1 MFGLR
6 GTTLAVLLVSSLGA
20 TSVAANAPAELPPE
34 GFAGR
39 QYVDSQG
46 CVFVRVEVDGRVGW
60 AARLKG
66 DRSPLC
72 GFQPTLAAGL
82 GHTTGSLPDIR
93 PDAPPVILDS
103 ATVMET
109 SSQSPARVVQAS
121 AEAVR
126 PGVPRRTDV
135 YAGKASNVRQ
145 SYIPKGYKPVWDD
158 DRLNPRRAM
167 GTPEGE
173 AKMRRIWT
181 DTVPMRLVGD

>member
-1 MFGLR
+1 M
-6 GTTLAVLLVSSLGA
+6 
-20 TSVAANAPAELPPE
+20 
-34 GFAGR
+34 
-39 QYVDSQG
+39 
-46 CVFVRVEVDGRVGW
+46 DGRVGW
-60 AARLKG
+60 AARLTG

-103 ATVMET
+103 ATVTET
-109 SSQSPARVVQAS
+109 SSQGPARVVRAS
-121 AEAVR
+121 AEVAR

-135 YAGKASNVRQ
+135 HDGKASAQNRGF
-145 SYIPKGYKPVWDD
+145 IPKGYKPVWKD
-158 DRLNPRRAM
+158 DRLNPYRAR

-181 DTVPMRLVGD
+181 DTVPRRLVGD

>member
-1 MFGLR
+1 MRCFR
-6 GTTLAVLLVSSLGA
+6 ATALAALTIMALSA
-20 TSVAANAPAELPPE
+20 TAQASNAPAEPPPE

-39 QYVDSQG
+39 QFVDSQG

-66 DRSPLC
+66 DRTPLC

-93 PDAPPVILDS
+93 PDSPPIILDS
-103 ATVMET
+103 ASVAET
-109 SSQSPARVVQAS
+109 SSQGAVRVVQAS
-121 AEAVR
+121 AEVAR
-126 PGVPRRTDV
+126 PGVARRTDT
-135 YAGKASNVRQ
+135 YSGKATTVREG
-145 SYIPKGYKPVWDD
+145 YIPKGYKPVWDD
-158 DRLNPRRAM
+158 DRLNPRRAK
-167 GTPEGE
+167 GTAEGE